1 MIKLLIAIVLAFI
14 VLGRIYVKIRKFD
27 EEMDKI
33 YKDELNKKEGIW
45 NMF

>member
-1 MIKLLIAIVLAFI
+1 MIKLLIAVGLAFI

-33 YKDELNKKEGIW
+33 YKDEYERKN
-45 NMF
+45 